1 MRVDFWNRRGTESN
15 NIKYLKQ
22 LINDYFGGYLRVS
35 ESDKSKSILRLC
47 EKIGSIGMVLFDK
60 SKIKFSSSTPNPY
73 CNKPEIVIPTMW
85 TMPLFWEKVFGVP
98 EDESLLTTVCGVMG
112 AVAHESCHN
121 IYTDNTNLKEMAET
135 YGTRK
140 DDNYIKF
147 LATVINIEEDLYI
160 DERARYGVRTK
171 RVSRFTDYMR
181 NITNRLNVDN
191 INKIEAEYERKLA
204 FLTTLLSL
212 EVMENLELIDPY
224 LDPAITDF
232 ALQIHDIDNYEDRVV
247 HSVKLCD
254 MLLDGVTEQEM
265 QENEEKKKQ
274 DGGFCISLGEG
285 GTPQDFN
292 ELDAETQ
299 QKILEFLEEN
309 KEAIEQATKE
319 IEKAIADKMD
329 ELNKLGNKQ
338 YQKIMPK
345 VPRLAG
351 EGKINDDKVA
361 LGDNQGSYQNWYV
374 DPAWRTFA
382 QHIRNA
388 KSFQNKSPRLAKSGY
403 DIDIDSIPN
412 ALQGETRIFIDN
424 GMRKVKSE
432 PQVVIRCD
440 GSGSTN
446 YTRDRDNK
454 TLRQRILE
462 AACGMMMS
470 LIKVNVPFFGFMDTT
485 GGSYHNEQLLIYK
498 LGCNMLPF
506 NYDLGDYKNKNAHDI
521 IRRCRDMNATSS
533 NGNNDGF
540 ALEYGSMFATDNSR
554 PKVMISL
561 SDGAPSSSRD
571 DNLSSEEYLR
581 QSIITLR
588 KQGWL
593 VFSVSLIEEVVE
605 ANDSIYGSDF
615 NVNASSDVNRAL
627 ISLGKKLLKAS

>member
-1 MRVDFWNRRGTESN
+1 MRADFWNRRGTESN

-22 LINDYFGGYLRVS
+22 LINDYFGGYLKVN

-47 EKIGSIGMVLFDK
+47 EKIGSIGMVLYERSVIRFL
-60 SKIKFSSSTPNPY
+60 SNATNPY
-73 CNKPEIVIPTMW
+73 CDKPTVVIPTIW
-85 TMPLFWEKVFGVP
+85 TMPLFWEKVFNVP
-98 EDESLLTTVCGVMG
+98 ENESLLTTIAGVMG
-112 AVAHESCHN
+112 AISHESCHN
-121 IYTDNTNLKEMAET
+121 IYTDNTNLKEMAEK

-147 LATVINIEEDLYI
+147 LCTVINVEEDLYI
-160 DERARYGVRTK
+160 DERARYEVRTK
-171 RVSRFTDYMR
+171 RISRFTDYMR
-181 NITNRLNVDN
+181 NFTNRFDIDK
-191 INKIEAEYERKLA
+191 INSIKVEYERKLHLLA
-204 FLTTLLSL
+204 TLLSL
-212 EVMENLELIDPY
+212 EVMENLDIIDPH
-224 LDPAITDF
+224 LDPDITNF
-232 ALQIHDIDNYEDRVV
+232 ALQILEIDDYDDRVI

-265 QENEEKKKQ
+265 QENEDKKEKE
-274 DGGFCISLGEG
+274 GGFSISFGGEG
-285 GTPQDFN
+285 SPKDFN

-299 QKILEFLEEN
+299 QKILDFIEQN
-309 KEAIEQATKE
+309 KEAIEEATKQ
-319 IEKAIADKMD
+319 IEKAIAARMD
-329 ELNKLGNKQ
+329 ELNKLSNKQ
-338 YQKIMPK
+338 YQKITPK

-361 LGDNQGSYQNWYV
+361 LGNNEGSYQNWYV

-403 DIDIDSIPN
+403 DIDIDSIPH

-432 PQVVIRCD
+432 PQVILRCD

-446 YTRDRDNK
+446 YTRDKDNK

-485 GGSYHNEQLLIYK
+485 GGSYHSEQLLIYK
-498 LGCNMLPF
+498 LGCNLLPF

-571 DNLSSEEYLR
+571 DNLSSEEYLI
-581 QSIITLR
+581 QSIASLR

-593 VFSVSLIEEVVE
+593 VFSVSLIDEVVE
-605 ANDSIYGSDF
+605 ANDLIYGSDF
-615 NVNASSDVNRAL
+615 NVDASVNVNSAL